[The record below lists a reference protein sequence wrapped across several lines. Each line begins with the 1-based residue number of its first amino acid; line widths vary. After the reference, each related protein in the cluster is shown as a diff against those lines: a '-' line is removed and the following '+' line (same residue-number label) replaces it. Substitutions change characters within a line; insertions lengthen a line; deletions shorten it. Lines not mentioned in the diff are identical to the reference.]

1 YEALL
6 AEESVDQG
14 ALADVRATHD
24 RQANRPLALLFGL
37 LLDGKRL
44 GQGADHRI
52 EKSGYAAAVLGGD
65 GGDVGNSQRVE
76 LGQMAAQLALFGI
89 DLVDGEEDRL
99 AAAAQKIGDLLVDGS
114 GALHPVDD
122 EDHRL
127 GLVDGQK
134 RLIA

>member
-1 YEALL
+1 HPHGDGSLAPDARGIGEHVRSPLELEPRIDGVAGGAGDRADYEALL

-76 LGQMAAQLALFGI
+76 LGQMAAQL
-89 DLVDGEEDRL
+89 
-99 AAAAQKIGDLLVDGS
+99 
-114 GALHPVDD
+114 
-122 EDHRL
+122 
-127 GLVDGQK
+127 
-134 RLIA
+134 